1 MELFKI
7 KDLVFKKEEFL
18 DDISEFEDI
27 ILILQDMQN
36 ELTYDEIAVY
46 KKMVSRISAEFMC
59 KIWLAERFDLSVE
72 FIDKKIEQ
80 FKSQGCLL
88 FTE

>member
-1 MELFKI
+1 MSYCLKCGR
-7 KDLVFKKEEFL
+7 
-18 DDISEFEDI
+18 
-27 ILILQDMQN
+27 

-59 KIWLAERFDLSVE
+59 KICLAERFDLSVE
-72 FIDKKIEQ
+72 FIDMKIEQ

>member
-1 MELFKI
+1 MMK
-7 KDLVFKKEEFL
+7 
-18 DDISEFEDI
+18 
-27 ILILQDMQN
+27 LQK
-36 ELTYDEIAVY
+36 LHL
-46 KKMVSRISAEFMC
+46 SRISAEFMC
-59 KIWLAERFDLSVE
+59 KICLAERFDLSVE

>member
-1 MELFKI
+1 MSYCLKCGR
-7 KDLVFKKEEFL
+7 
-18 DDISEFEDI
+18 
-27 ILILQDMQN
+27 

-46 KKMVSRISAEFMC
+46 KKMVSRISAEFLC
-59 KIWLAERFDLSVE
+59 KICLAERFDLSVE